1 MKKNLIFAAMLF
13 TALSFGFAS
22 CDNVNEELLE
32 RIEQLEKQSTLGVM
46 ADKDGV
52 YYWTQNGTW
61 LLDANGDKVRVT
73 GEDGKDGEKGEK
85 GDQGIQGEKGDKGD
99 TGEKGETGAK
109 GDKGD
114 KGDTGSDGV
123 SPRLKIENGDWYVS
137 YDRGITWELVG
148 QATGDKGDEG
158 DSKFQSVTQ
167 DEENV
172 YLTLADG
179 TVIIIAKGGNGSGEG
194 TPDPDE
200 GEEGG
205 DEGGSSSST
214 TGTENGYDYVDLG
227 LPSGLKWATCN
238 VGTTK
243 PEEYGNYYAWGEVEP
258 KEVYSWSTYKFM
270 DSNINAWNGVTKYTF
285 ADGQTSGV
293 WYDSEGNFIGDNKT
307 VLDPEDDAASVNMGG
322 TWRMPTKEEIAE
334 LIDECT
340 WTWTDDYNGTG
351 VAGRIV
357 TSKSNDNAIFLPAA
371 GFRLNSDLYYAGSYG
386 FYWSSSLITDYSDY
400 AYYLYFNSGSVSWD
414 NRSRFYGQS
423 VRGVFSH

>member
-1 MKKNLIFAAMLF
+1 MNRKNLIFSAALF
-13 TALSFGFAS
+13 AALSFGFAS

-32 RIEQLEKQSTLGVM
+32 RIEQLESQSTLGVM

-85 GDQGIQGEKGDKGD
+85 GDKGD

-114 KGDTGSDGV
+114 TGFDGV

-194 TPDPDE
+194 TPDPD
-200 GEEGG
+200 GG
-205 DEGGSSSST
+205 EGGSSDDSSSNLVPDAFSVSADKQIYFSPGNLQYIQSSDTWQFASCQWECVGTDNVTGGGVTSDEYGYYREGTALADKVDLFGWGTGSNPTKSST
-214 TGTENGYDYVDLG
+214 SSDDYSTFVDWGTN
-227 LPSGLKWATCN
+227 
-238 VGTTK
+238 
-243 PEEYGNYYAWGEVEP
+243 
-258 KEVYSWSTYKFM
+258 
-270 DSNINAWNGVTKYTF
+270 
-285 ADGQTSGV
+285 Q
-293 WYDSEGNFIGDNKT
+293 IGDDVPN
-307 VLDPEDDAASVNMGG
+307 
-322 TWRMPTKEEIAE
+322 TWRT
-334 LIDECT
+334 LTYDE
-340 WTWTDDYNGTG
+340 
-351 VAGRIV
+351 
-357 TSKSNDNAIFLPAA
+357 
-371 GFRLNSDLYYAGSYG
+371 LYYLLEERTNAS
-386 FYWSSSLITDYSDY
+386 
-400 AYYLYFNSGSVSWD
+400 
-414 NRSRFYGQS
+414 
-423 VRGVFSH
+423 